1 MTNVRFLFVPL
12 PFNIKSRFL
21 LVGGVQERL
30 EFEEISIEQQKS
42 TSAHIPHVAPSRR
55 RKGMYFCPL
64 QNRLYQGKRQ
74 GLSSYPQNMTNCH
87 QQLHS
92 WYAATTATRAHAHLL
107 TKTLESHLSPI
118 AALDFSEPY
127 GTLVSSSQDD
137 TQPRVWDLMI
147 GYEIGRLR
155 GHRGAVKCIQV
166 EDNLCLTGA
175 EDGTVRLWD
184 LRLVDDDWVKGSLSD
199 VAEEDGSRDGKLVE
213 RSNGIRSSNVSE
225 AGTEGEGPCLRL
237 FDGHTKAVTALYL
250 EDECLVNCYLSP
262 SV

>member
-1 MTNVRFLFVPL
+1 MIT
-12 PFNIKSRFL
+12 
-21 LVGGVQERL
+21 
-30 EFEEISIEQQKS
+30 
-42 TSAHIPHVAPSRR
+42 
-55 RKGMYFCPL
+55 
-64 QNRLYQGKRQ
+64 
-74 GLSSYPQNMTNCH
+74 CH

-92 WYAATTATRAHAHLL
+92 WYAAEILTRARTHLL

-137 TQPRVWDLMI
+137 TQPRVWDLMT

-184 LRLVDDDWVKGSLSD
+184 LRLVEDDWDKGSLSD
-199 VAEEDGSRDGKLVE
+199 VAEEDGVHDGELVE
-213 RSNGIRSSNVSE
+213 KSNGIRSSNVSE
-225 AGTEGEGPCLRL
+225 VGAEGEGPCLRL

-262 SV
+262 FV